1 MNCTG
6 IEKKY
11 PEGVRLISTTN
22 LQGVITYAN
31 PAFCEV
37 AGYHVDELIG
47 KNHSIVRHPDMPPAA
62 FGDLWVHAKDD
73 RPWMGL
79 VKNRCRNGDHYWVQA
94 YVTPLFD
101 KHGSKI
107 GYQSVRTRPT
117 DAQIQRAEAVYT
129 KLRTKKVSIKPY
141 SLSSRLMITGLMA
154 FLCALVSVFL
164 PLSDYMQA
172 GIIAAIA
179 LAFIS
184 YQAIILKPLK
194 HLKDNAVDVY
204 DNALAQYV
212 MSGHMNE
219 VGCAD
224 MANLMLQARLRTVIG
239 RVQDSITTL
248 TQFMDQTLSS
258 IDQTSNGIEK
268 QNLEADML
276 ASAATEMS
284 ATAHEIAQ
292 NTSQTS
298 HATSQTA
305 DLADGGKGIVEEMIG
320 GIKDLVGEVRLAG
333 ESSGELKTKAQ
344 AVEQVVDIIT
354 EIAEQTNLL
363 ALNAAIEAA
372 RAGDQGRGFSVVAD
386 EVRTLA
392 QRTQESTTEIR
403 STIEAIQ
410 NQVSETVHVME
421 RCGSHA
427 EANIQRAEGVGQSF
441 DEVNAAMLNITDL
454 STQVAAASE
463 EQSSVSDEVSR
474 NIESIRDVT
483 SENHAIAKRMKDSS
497 VELTNLVT
505 DLKSM
510 LQAI

>member
-37 AGYHVDELIG
+37 AGYQVEELVG

-79 VKNRCRNGDHYWVQA
+79 VKNRCKNGDHYWVQA

-101 KHGSKI
+101 QHGSKI

-117 DAQIQRAEAVYT
+117 EAQIQRAEAVYS
-129 KLRTKKVSIKPY
+129 KLRTKKVRIRPY
-141 SLSSRLMITGLMA
+141 SLSSRLMITGLLA
-154 FLCALVSVFL
+154 FLCSLAAVFM
-164 PLSDYMQA
+164 PTPDYLKGA
-172 GIIAAIA
+172 VIAAVA
-179 LAFIS
+179 LAFIT

-194 HLKDNAVDVY
+194 HLQENAVDVY
-204 DNALAQYV
+204 DNTLAQYV

-239 RVQDSITTL
+239 RVQDSIETL
-248 TQFMDQTLSS
+248 NHFMGETLSS
-258 IDQTSNGIEK
+258 IDQTSKGIEQ
-268 QNLEADML
+268 QNHEADML

-284 ATAHEIAQ
+284 ATAHEIAE

-298 HATSQTA
+298 QATSNTA
-305 DLADGGKGIVEEMIG
+305 QLADSGKNIVEEMTG
-320 GIKDLVGEVRLAG
+320 GIKDLVNEVNLAS
-333 ESSGELKTKAQ
+333 ESSGELKAKAK

-354 EIAEQTNLL
+354 DIAEQTNLL

-392 QRTQESTTEIR
+392 QRTQQSTTEIR
-403 STIEAIQ
+403 TTIEAIQ
-410 NQVSETVHVME
+410 NQVSATVDVMDS
-421 RCGSHA
+421 CADHA
-427 EANIQRAEGVGQSF
+427 KANIKRAEDVSQSF
-441 DEVNAAMLNITDL
+441 DDVNEAMLNITDR

-463 EQSSVSDEVSR
+463 EQSSVADEVSR
-474 NIESIRDVT
+474 NIESIRSVS
-483 SENHAIAKRMKDSS
+483 SENNEIAKRMKASS
-497 VELTNLVT
+497 SELTDLVT

>member
-11 PEGVRLISTTN
+11 PEGIRLISTTN
-22 LQGVITYAN
+22 LQGVVTYAN
-31 PAFCEV
+31 QAFCEV
-37 AGYHVDELIG
+37 AGYRPEELVG
-47 KNHSIVRHPDMPPAA
+47 QNHSIVRHPDMPPAA

-79 VKNRCRNGDHYWVQA
+79 VKNKCKNGDHYWVQA

-101 KHGSKI
+101 QHGTKI

-117 DAQIQRAEAVYT
+117 DAQIQRAEAVYS
-129 KLRTKKVSIKPY
+129 KLRTKKVRIKPH
-141 SLSSRLMITGLMA
+141 SLSTRLLTTATIA
-154 FLCALVSVFL
+154 FLATLATVLL
-164 PLSDYMQA
+164 PLPQVLQVVSISM
-172 GIIAAIA
+172 IA
-179 LAFIS
+179 LAFMAF
-184 YQAIILKPLK
+184 QAFALKPLK
-194 HLKDNAVDVY
+194 HLKENAVDVY
-204 DNALAQYV
+204 DNELAQYV

-239 RVQDSITTL
+239 RVQDSISTL
-248 TQFMDQTLSS
+248 NHFMGETLSS
-258 IDQTSNGIEK
+258 IDQTTQGIEQ

-284 ATAHEIAQ
+284 ATSHEIAE

-298 HATSQTA
+298 HATTKTA
-305 DLADGGKGIVEEMIG
+305 ELANNGKNIVSDMVSGIRELVEE
-320 GIKDLVGEVRLAG
+320 VQVAG
-333 ESSGELKTKAQ
+333 QSSEALKTKAK

-403 STIEAIQ
+403 NTIEAIQ
-410 NQVSETVHVME
+410 NQVSDTVNVME

-427 EANIQRAEGVGQSF
+427 ESNILRAENVGQSF
-441 DEVNAAMLNITDL
+441 EEVNEAMLDITDR

-463 EQSSVSDEVSR
+463 QQSSVADEVSR
-474 NIESIRDVT
+474 NIESIRSVA
-483 SENHAIAKRMKDSS
+483 SENNDIAKRMKDSS
-497 VELTNLVT
+497 SELTELVT